1 MADQSAR
8 LFLCACCRIQVLVCR
23 QCDRGQRYCAGA
35 CAATRR
41 QVLQRGAGRR
51 YQRSRAGRFK
61 HAARTRRWRARQVP
75 PAKIVTHQGSHDLPQ
90 DALLPATPTIAVAT
104 ALASTDQACT
114 IAPTAATAATTTTAT
129 IATTTILVPL
139 AAPVLVGAWRC
150 HWCATPC
157 AALVRQGFLR
167 RSHSQIPHHGHS
179 P

>member
-61 HAARTRRWRARQVP
+61 HAARTRRWRARQVT
-75 PAKIVTHQGSHDLPQ
+75 PAKIVTHQGSHDPPQ
-90 DALLPATPTIAVAT
+90 DALLTATPTIAVAT

-114 IAPTAATAATTTTAT
+114 AATTTAT
-129 IATTTILVPL
+129 GTVRTATTTILVPL